1 MIKQIISAAI
11 LLTIASE
18 SISQTSN
25 DTICLPASQLKK
37 AINLIEK
44 GKVTEEELNLTKSAL
59 KLSENRIAVKDSIIL
74 NLNNKET
81 AYKSIIQNYKK
92 NLENVAE
99 MVENL
104 ENSITLERKRV
115 KRQKFSK
122 WVLALG
128 GLGLG
133 VLITK

>member
-1 MIKQIISAAI
+1 MIKQIILAAI

-25 DTICLPASQLKK
+25 DTICLPSAQLKK

-44 GKVTEEELNLTKSAL
+44 GKVTQEELELTKSSL
-59 KLSENRIAVKDSIIL
+59 RLSEKRILVKDSIIL
-74 NLNNKET
+74 NLNNKEL
-81 AYKSIIQNYKK
+81 AYKSVIENYKK
-92 NLENVAE
+92 NVQNAE
-99 MVENL
+99 EVVENL
-104 ENSITLERKRV
+104 EKSLTLERKRV

-128 GLGLG
+128 GLGFG
-133 VLITK
+133 ILISK

>member
-25 DTICLPASQLKK
+25 DTICLPTSQLKK